1 MKRYAIWNKKDKI
14 ITPNGEVL
22 TPEQWIER
30 FPMFGEDNI
39 VPICWNG
46 EVNGEYYNTLGRM
59 VKEFTAKGCDFS
71 GCTTNEEKLNAIEAF
86 EDAMEASYA
95 EAREEARANEALQ
108 ADSLAS
114 IAASLEFQNMMA
126 LPDVEV

>member
-1 MKRYAIWNKKDKI
+1 MKRYAIWNKKDPI
-14 ITPNGEVL
+14 ITLKGEVL

-30 FPMFGEDNI
+30 FPMFGLDHI
-39 VPICWNG
+39 VPVCKSG
-46 EVNGEYYNTLGRM
+46 EVNGEFYNTLGRM
-59 VKEFTAKGCDFS
+59 VDDYTKQGCDFS
-71 GCTTNEEKLNAIEAF
+71 ACVTNEDKLNAIEAF
-86 EDAMEASYA
+86 LDAREAA
-95 EAREEARANEALQ
+95 EAVAMEEARANEAIQ